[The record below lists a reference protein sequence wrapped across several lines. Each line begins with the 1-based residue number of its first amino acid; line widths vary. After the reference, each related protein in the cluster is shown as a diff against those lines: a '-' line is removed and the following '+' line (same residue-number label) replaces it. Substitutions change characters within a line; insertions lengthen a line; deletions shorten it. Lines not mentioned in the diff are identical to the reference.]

1 MSEQRVTAGC
11 MPALRRRR
19 LLTLYIKKWRD
30 SRTAESPFFKK
41 QYRLCKSVLKGDK
54 VLGEGHYGKVV
65 KGYDKVQRRYVA
77 VKCLSIADVSKKR
90 RRQLLRDLRNEMKSL
105 QAVSH
110 VNIVTVYDYFEDFQL
125 GMIYLVEEFL
135 SGGDLFDKVD
145 AVYRSGDMFVEE
157 DIQTIVRS
165 LASALEHCHQH
176 GIIHRDIKPEN
187 IMLDNKAKPNYAR
200 IKLVDFGFV
209 AKSEKPYVETLKT
222 KCGTNGYFAP
232 EVLFHHFYS
241 AKCDVWGVGLI
252 ACILAS
258 GRHPLQPLQEM
269 IEDRSRNQGKKL
281 MPGERPPLPKY
292 YIPKARDKEKFRLLE
307 PKDFKISLKKSY
319 YRHLSAEAKTVMR
332 DMLKINPDQRKE
344 FKTLMKNVWLK
355 PRAQAAA
362 ELAAQAFLKEQKE
375 SKVS

>member
-1 MSEQRVTAGC
+1 
-11 MPALRRRR
+11 MPAFRRQR
-19 LLTLYIKKWRD
+19 LLSMYLKKWRE
-30 SRTAESPFFKK
+30 SRTLESPFFKK

-54 VLGEGHYGKVV
+54 VLGEGHYGKVL
-65 KGYDKVQRRYVA
+65 KGYDKVRKRYVA

-110 VNIVTVYDYFEDFQL
+110 ANIVTVYDYFEDFQL

-145 AVYRSGDMFVEE
+145 AVYRAGDSFLEE
-157 DIQTIVRS
+157 DIQTIIRC

-176 GIIHRDIKPEN
+176 GIVHRDIKPEN
-187 IMLDNKAKPNYAR
+187 IMLDSKVKPNYAR

-209 AKSEKPYVETLKT
+209 AKSAKPYVETLKT

-232 EVLFHHFYS
+232 EVLFHYFYS

-269 IEDRSRNQGKKL
+269 VEDRKHNQGKKR
-281 MPGERPPLPKY
+281 MPGEKIQLPKY

-307 PKDFKISLKKSY
+307 PKDFKISLKKNY
-319 YRHLSAEAKTVMR
+319 YRHLSPAAKGVIR

-344 FKTLMKNVWLK
+344 FKELLKNAWLK
-355 PRAQAAA
+355 PPAQADA
-362 ELAAQAFLKEQKE
+362 ELAARAFLKEQKE
-375 SKVS
+375 GKVS